1 MEGPLPARQ
10 AQDAGALLRGKGRV
24 VVHEQTF
31 ALAECASRLRA
42 PPRDTV
48 QTTRGHSLSVGLQG
62 LLPLGTS
69 PCRQVQLRMLSRAEL
84 GGRRFSPDQRGPTGD
99 LQGSHPRNA
108 SNATWIEAHGATLTH
123 GLWLFW
129 DFRVGELCLYGF
141 FRLFF
146 FLFLSKQVHILTL
159 V

>member
-10 AQDAGALLRGKGRV
+10 AQDAGASLGGSGRA

-42 PPRDTV
+42 PPRDII
-48 QTTRGHSLSVGLQG
+48 QTTRGHSLFVGLQG
-62 LLPLGTS
+62 HLPLSTT

-84 GGRRFSPDQRGPTGD
+84 RGRRFSPDQRGPTGD
-99 LQGSHPRNA
+99 LQSSHPCNT

-123 GLWLFW
+123 GLWFFC
-129 DFRVGELCLYGF
+129 DFRVG
-141 FRLFF
+141 
-146 FLFLSKQVHILTL
+146 
-159 V
+159 